1 MEGYSS
7 KETENESSFSTRPLN
22 NVSQGTSRMLPDSA
36 FRVFLKNNRR
46 NYSSAENIP
55 EQSSSMRSEVF
66 GTCSHCHTNY
76 AFCQSCDPR
85 KLKEGWNCDNK
96 AIDKFIKET
105 QSNADSYHGD
115 YLEWIL

>member
-1 MEGYSS
+1 MEGYSNAFR

-36 FRVFLKNNRR
+36 FRVFLKNNHR

-66 GTCSHCHTNY
+66 GTCSHCHKFNTNY
-76 AFCQSCDPR
+76 AFCQSCDP
-85 KLKEGWNCDNK
+85 KEGWNCDNK
-96 AIDKFIKET
+96 
-105 QSNADSYHGD
+105 
-115 YLEWIL
+115 